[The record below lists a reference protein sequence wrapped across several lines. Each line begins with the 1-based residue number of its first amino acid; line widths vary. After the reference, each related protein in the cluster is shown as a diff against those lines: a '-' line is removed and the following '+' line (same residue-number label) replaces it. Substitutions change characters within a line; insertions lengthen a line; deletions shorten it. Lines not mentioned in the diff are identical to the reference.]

1 MTDTTS
7 SEQIV
12 SDEVGRAFLAF
23 YLDIFKSHE
32 MDLLTIFDV
41 KNQIPEVNHFLT
53 LAPHTKKEDVLQE
66 LLENRRPELTDIL
79 KNIMAKYPDV
89 ATMKTPAAWHN
100 WYTETLDQ
108 VAQRTSR
115 D

>member
-1 MTDTTS
+1 MAETTG
-7 SEQIV
+7 SEQVV

-32 MDLLTIFDV
+32 MDLLTLFDE

-53 LAPHTKKEDVLQE
+53 LAPHTKKDDVLQE
-66 LLENRRPELTDIL
+66 LLENRRPELTDLL
-79 KNIMAKYPDV
+79 KNIIAKYPDV